1 MAATR
6 LGLAGVLWQTLKN
19 FLKKTSDRWVCSN
32 RTAVWS
38 HRVCQKMITSRSI
51 FNSYERTVAG
61 SAVQ

>member
-6 LGLAGVLWQTLKN
+6 LGLAGVLWQTLK
-19 FLKKTSDRWVCSN
+19 KKKITSDRWVCSN